1 MAKTGS
7 FGAFF
12 YPPSYVFKGCFMK
25 VSILAWWIKMSRLT
39 RFELTRVLS
48 ARSLQLSLGAPPLVK
63 RTSELSMLQV
73 AEKEFLQKVLPLSV
87 LRKFPNGTIKRV
99 ELFD

>member
-1 MAKTGS
+1 M
-7 FGAFF
+7 
-12 YPPSYVFKGCFMK
+12 V
-25 VSILAWWIKMSRLT
+25 RLT

-73 AEKEFLQKVLPLSV
+73 AEKELAQKVLPLSI
-87 LRKFPNGTIKRV
+87 LRKFPSGKVKRI
-99 ELFD
+99 ELY